1 VEAEGIT
8 MSAEATNWVWKHSE
22 ASGSDRLVLL
32 ALADFCNEKAQC
44 YASYGTLVKKTRL
57 GQKTVY
63 RSLKS
68 LQSMGEVDQIK
79 QGEFGQT
86 GHLASEWRLPKIQAC
101 QTDQHVKLTPLRDD
115 KHVKLTPLAC
125 QIDLSTI
132 HNNTDNNNRATTAN
146 PQPPELT
153 VIQQPNSLPPLDS
166 PKVSQR
172 KREDVLGKGLTDEQ
186 WLRGLGQQN
195 PGIDI
200 PVLFDRCLV
209 WCRDKGKVASRR
221 QFMAFVRN
229 AQKDVPMVVAPAPPA
244 NTAGQSA
251 WERELAEIRMAVGG

>member
-1 VEAEGIT
+1 
-8 MSAEATNWVWKHSE
+8 
-22 ASGSDRLVLL
+22 
-32 ALADFCNEKAQC
+32 
-44 YASYGTLVKKTRL
+44 
-57 GQKTVY
+57 
-63 RSLKS
+63 
-68 LQSMGEVDQIK
+68 
-79 QGEFGQT
+79 
-86 GHLASEWRLPKIQAC
+86 
-101 QTDQHVKLTPLRDD
+101 
-115 KHVKLTPLAC
+115 
-125 QIDLSTI
+125 
-132 HNNTDNNNRATTAN
+132 
-146 PQPPELT
+146 
-153 VIQQPNSLPPLDS
+153 
-166 PKVSQR
+166 
-172 KREDVLGKGLTDEQ
+172 LTDEQ